1 MAAVCAVA
9 ADGGRTVYGMG
20 AEEPTGYVP
29 VMLSNGSLCMTA
41 DFLGGVPSD
50 ETRKRKYDIT
60 RGIFV
65 VGKRFDGQGFHSPH
79 GIQVEAFNFGRFALK
94 VSVDGKRCGAPDRW
108 SQTFDP
114 LVARS
119 ITTNVFG
126 SVTRVA
132 ETFIA
137 PDEDTI
143 VVRQTFPGTDLARI
157 DAGLNYII
165 NNSERFHG
173 TLTTLPDG
181 HAFDYT
187 ALGLSTYKGR
197 ITVRHA
203 REDGVW
209 GEYWEI
215 NEPGVAECRPWFM
228 TAAGNCLY
236 AINSMLL
243 MEADIGMP
251 VAQVAKV
258 TGLEPEE
265 VEALW
270 GSAPPPVLAEAVE
283 IC

>member
-1 MAAVCAVA
+1 M
-9 ADGGRTVYGMG
+9 
-20 AEEPTGYVP
+20 
-29 VMLSNGSLCMTA
+29 
-41 DFLGGVPSD
+41 
-50 ETRKRKYDIT
+50 
-60 RGIFV
+60 
-65 VGKRFDGQGFHSPH
+65 
-79 GIQVEAFNFGRFALK
+79 
-94 VSVDGKRCGAPDRW
+94 
-108 SQTFDP
+108 
-114 LVARS
+114 
-119 ITTNVFG
+119 
-126 SVTRVA
+126 
-132 ETFIA
+132 
-137 PDEDTI
+137 
-143 VVRQTFPGTDLARI
+143 
-157 DAGLNYII
+157 NYII
-165 NNSERFHG
+165 HNSERFYG
-173 TLTTLPDG
+173 KWTTLPDG